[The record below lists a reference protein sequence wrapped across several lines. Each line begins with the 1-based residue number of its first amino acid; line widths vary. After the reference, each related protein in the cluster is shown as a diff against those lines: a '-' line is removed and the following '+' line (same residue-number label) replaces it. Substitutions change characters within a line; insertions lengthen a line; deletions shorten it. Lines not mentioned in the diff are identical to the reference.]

1 MYVTHTIISGHS
13 VPEKFSGNAAK
24 APMERGP
31 MFGITVI
38 DLVVIIAYLAGIT
51 IFGLYVSRRV
61 KDTGGFF
68 MGSRGFGK
76 VLMIAQALT
85 TGTRADYAIGVA
97 GATYQIGMAG
107 IWYQWMWIFSTPFFW
122 LLSPIFRRMRYVT
135 TADFFEERFS
145 KPLGFAYSLF
155 ALYLF
160 MLWQGTIIKG
170 AATTITAITD
180 LPEPWIIWG
189 VTTLFVL
196 FGVAGG
202 LVATVMTDFIQ
213 GIFILILSFAL
224 IPFGLEAV
232 GGFSGLHQLLAE
244 SPQMFSLIAPKELTL
259 FTITMLVISGLV
271 GIVAQPHHMAVAG
284 SGKTEMNCRVGWTY
298 GNFIKRL
305 CTIGWALAGLF
316 AAALVVQGALSG
328 AMLDAKRELAFGAM
342 VKLLLPPGLVGLM
355 IAAII
360 ATVIASCASFMIAGS
375 ALFTRNLYQ
384 RYLRPEGD
392 DAHYL
397 LVGRLVSAV
406 ITVGSLL
413 IALYIPT
420 VISATIHFVEIV
432 AFVGVPMWVG
442 IIWQRTTSRGAWAG
456 ILVGATLFL
465 VTGQLLAWQK
475 GPQLLLSLCAAFAAT
490 ILVSLFSPPVPEE
503 RLRRFYGLLRTPVGE
518 EENLTCYDDPTAP
531 PPASKLAE
539 EGHSLLIVDLLQLP
553 RRFSWKR
560 YRLDLIGFLLA
571 WFWVILL
578 LLLGY
583 WVTQLGA

>member
-1 MYVTHTIISGHS
+1 
-13 VPEKFSGNAAK
+13 
-24 APMERGP
+24 
-31 MFGITVI
+31 MFGISRLDLAVI
-38 DLVVIIAYLAGIT
+38 VGYLAGIT

-68 MGSRGFGK
+68 MGNRGFGK
-76 VLMIAQALT
+76 ALMIAQALT

-97 GATYQIGMAG
+97 GASYQIGMAG

-122 LLSPIFRRMRYVT
+122 LLSPVFRRMRYVT

-145 KPLGFAYSLF
+145 KSLGFAYSLF
-155 ALYLF
+155 ALYMF

-170 AATTITAITD
+170 AATTITAITA
-180 LPEPWIIWG
+180 LPENWIIWG
-189 VTTLFVL
+189 VTVLFVL

-213 GIFILILSFAL
+213 GIFILILSFVL
-224 IPFGLEAV
+224 IPFGLKAV
-232 GGFSGLHQLLAE
+232 GGFTGLHQTLADA
-244 SPQMFSLIAPKELTL
+244 PQMFSLIAPKELTL
-259 FTITMLVISGLV
+259 FTIAMLVISGLV

-316 AAALVVQGALSG
+316 AAALVVTGKLPQAD
-328 AMLDAKRELAFGAM
+328 LDAKRELAFGAM
-342 VKLLLPPGLVGLM
+342 VKLLLPEGLIGLM

-384 RYLRPEGD
+384 RYIRRDGE

-397 LVGRLVSAV
+397 TVGRIVSAV
-406 ITVGSLL
+406 ITIGSLL

-420 VISATIHFVEIV
+420 VISATLHFVEMM
-432 AFVGVPMWVG
+432 AFVGVPMWVA
-442 IIWQRTTSRGAWAG
+442 IIWRRANSQGAWVG
-456 ILVGATLFL
+456 IVLGIAIFA
-465 VTGQLLAWQK
+465 VTGSLLQWQK
-475 GPQLLLSLCAAFAAT
+475 GPQLLISLSVSFTAT
-490 ILVSLFSPPVPEE
+490 IVVSLMTPAIPEE
-503 RLRRFYGLLRTPVGE
+503 RLRRFYGLLHTPVGE
-518 EENLTCYDDPTAP
+518 EDNLKKIEDPTGP
-531 PPASKLAE
+531 LPASRLEE
-539 EGHSLLIVDLLQLP
+539 EGHSLLIVDLLRL
-553 RRFSWKR
+553 RERLNYRR
-560 YRLDLIGFLLA
+560 YRLDLIGFGLA
-571 WFWVILL
+571 WIWVVLL

-583 WVTQLGA
+583 WVTRIGG

>member
-1 MYVTHTIISGHS
+1 
-13 VPEKFSGNAAK
+13 
-24 APMERGP
+24 
-31 MFGITVI
+31 MFGISRLDLAVI
-38 DLVVIIAYLAGIT
+38 VGYLAGIT

-68 MGSRGFGK
+68 MGNRGFGK
-76 VLMIAQALT
+76 ALMIAQALT

-97 GATYQIGMAG
+97 GASYQIGMAG

-122 LLSPIFRRMRYVT
+122 LLSPVFRRMRYVT

-145 KPLGFAYSLF
+145 KSLGFAYSLF
-155 ALYLF
+155 ALYMF

-170 AATTITAITD
+170 AATTITAITA
-180 LPEPWIIWG
+180 LPENWIIWG
-189 VTTLFVL
+189 VTVLFVL

-213 GIFILILSFAL
+213 GIFILILSFVL
-224 IPFGLEAV
+224 IPFGLKAV
-232 GGFSGLHQLLAE
+232 GGFTGLHQTLADA
-244 SPQMFSLIAPKELTL
+244 PQMFSLIAPKELTL
-259 FTITMLVISGLV
+259 FTIAMLVISGLV

-316 AAALVVQGALSG
+316 AAALVVTGKLPQAD
-328 AMLDAKRELAFGAM
+328 LDAKRELAFGAM
-342 VKLLLPPGLVGLM
+342 VKLLLPEGLIGLM

-384 RYLRPEGD
+384 RYIRRDGE

-397 LVGRLVSAV
+397 TVGRIVSAV
-406 ITVGSLL
+406 ITIGSLL

-420 VISATIHFVEIV
+420 VISATLHFVEMM
-432 AFVGVPMWVG
+432 AFVGVPMWVA
-442 IIWQRTTSRGAWAG
+442 IIWRRANSQGAWVG
-456 ILVGATLFL
+456 IVLGIAIFA
-465 VTGQLLAWQK
+465 VTGSLLQWQK
-475 GPQLLLSLCAAFAAT
+475 GPQLLISLSVSFTAT
-490 ILVSLFSPPVPEE
+490 IVVSLMTPAIPEE
-503 RLRRFYGLLRTPVGE
+503 RLRRFYGLLHTPVGE
-518 EENLTCYDDPTAP
+518 EDNLKKIDDPTGP
-531 PPASKLAE
+531 LPASRLEE
-539 EGHSLLIVDLLQLP
+539 EGHSLLIVDLLRL
-553 RRFSWKR
+553 RERLNYRR
-560 YRLDLIGFLLA
+560 YRLDLIGFGLA
-571 WFWVILL
+571 WIWVVLL

-583 WVTQLGA
+583 WVTRIGG